1 MSEKRIGILDALAQG
16 QLTVSEALALIQVL
30 VQIEAL
36 DFSCVELAQQ
46 LSIDVY
52 LE

>member
-1 MSEKRIGILDALAQG
+1 MSEKRISVLNDLALG
-16 QLTVSEALALIQVL
+16 KLTVFEALALIKVL

-36 DFSCVELAQQ
+36 ELCCMELAQQ